1 MYTTNLNILL
11 VYTNIFQI
19 IFPRHQ
25 SGSQVLSLTR
35 GQLWRGSLDA
45 NRDPDEVLNLDLDLL
60 RDEAWNALV
69 EMGFTPAT

>member
-1 MYTTNLNILL
+1 MYTADLNILL

-19 IFPRHQ
+19 IFPRPQ

-45 NRDPDEVLNLDLDLL
+45 TRDPDEVLNLDLDLL
-60 RDEAWNALV
+60 RDEASNALV
-69 EMGFTPAT
+69 EMGLTPAT

>member
-11 VYTNIFQI
+11 VYTNICQI

-35 GQLWRGSLDA
+35 GQLWRESLDA

-60 RDEAWNALV
+60 RDEASNALV